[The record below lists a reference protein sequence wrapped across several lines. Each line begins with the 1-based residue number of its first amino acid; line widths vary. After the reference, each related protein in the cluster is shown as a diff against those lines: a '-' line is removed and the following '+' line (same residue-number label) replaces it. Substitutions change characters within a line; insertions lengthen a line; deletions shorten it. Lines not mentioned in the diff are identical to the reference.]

1 MKKQPTYQTSDYSRF
16 KVSETNRSLDTTHLR
31 VIKRSLQEL
40 GWLSPYPINVVPRN
54 GGLVIM
60 DGQHRFTAAKALGIP
75 ILYSVEA
82 DRSDVQTLVGGL
94 PQIPWRPVD
103 FVTSYHNQ
111 GNPHYTKLLHFMEQ
125 QKLALGISA
134 KLLMSGEDGSTDP
147 GKHIKAG
154 TFRVLTPEW
163 ADLLAEIIRRL
174 KKIVFWASNHGF
186 VNALLKA
193 QVVPGFD
200 HGHFLKKCEANP
212 GLLILQ
218 PTQDAFLELIE
229 KIYNHRTRP
238 AEKLAIKFEATKN
251 ER

>member
-1 MKKQPTYQTSDYSRF
+1 MKKQTIFQTSDYSRF
-16 KVSETNRSLDTTHLR
+16 KKSETNRSLDQAHLSR
-31 VIKRSLQEL
+31 IKRSFQEL
-40 GWLSPYPINVVPRN
+40 GWLSPYPIHVVPRD
-54 GGLVIM
+54 GRLLIM
-60 DGQHRFTAAKALGIP
+60 DGQHRFTVAQGLGIP

-82 DRSDVQTLVGGL
+82 DRPDAQTHAGGL
-94 PQIPWRPVD
+94 PQIPWRPLD
-103 FVTSYHNQ
+103 WVTSYHNQ
-111 GNPHYTKLLHFMEQ
+111 GNPHYTKLINFMET

-134 KLLMSGEDGSTDP
+134 KLLMSGHNGATEP

-154 TFRVLTPEW
+154 TFRVLTPEY

-174 KKIVFWASNHGF
+174 KKIVFWASNKGF
-186 VNALLKA
+186 INALLKA
-193 QVVPGFD
+193 QLVDGFD

-218 PTQDAFLELIE
+218 PTQDAFLDLIE

-238 AEKLAIKFEATKN
+238 ADKLAIKFEATKN